1 MRRLPLHTA
10 PLIALLLTGALLAAC
25 SDDSGSKQTKSRATS
40 STAATTTSAAAATT
54 AANDPAACIRGTF
67 RFTRMDYDGPVQTQF
82 GPTTIVGGIGGR
94 RIELK
99 PDNTFHFTDD
109 GSDKVQFSLLGQAG
123 QPPTNGTAV
132 LKAQSDGT
140 FVPTAQTANFN
151 ITALSGTLVLTLQNG
166 QIINIPL
173 PPDGAGVKET
183 FGLNGDAMYTCQ
195 GNTATFRFPALTIA
209 LERV

>member
-1 MRRLPLHTA
+1 MHLVRRTTPF
-10 PLIALLLTGALLAAC
+10 IALLVAAALLAGC
-25 SDDSGSKQTKSRATS
+25 SGDDSKKTKKKSTTS
-40 STAATTTSAAAATT
+40 TVVPTSAAPIT
-54 AANDPAACIRGTF
+54 AANDPASCIRGNF
-67 RFTRMDYDGPVQTQF
+67 RFTRMDYAGPVQTQF
-82 GPTTIVGGIGGR
+82 GPTTITGGIGGR

-109 GSDKVQFSLLGQAG
+109 GSDKVQFSLLGQG
-123 QPPTNGTAV
+123 GNPPTNGTAV

-166 QIINIPL
+166 QIVDIPL

-183 FGLNGDAMYTCQ
+183 FGLNGDANYTCQ
-195 GNTATFRFPALTIA
+195 GNTVTFRFPALTIA

>member
-1 MRRLPLHTA
+1 MHRPLLRTS
-10 PLIALLLTGALLAAC
+10 PLIALLVTGALLAAC
-25 SDDSGSKQTKSRATS
+25 SDDSGSKQTKST
-40 STAATTTSAAAATT
+40 ATTSTT
-54 AANDPAACIRGTF
+54 AAPSSGPTTTAAKDPAACIRGTF

-82 GPTTIVGGIGGR
+82 GPTTITGGIGGR

-99 PDNTFHFTDD
+99 PDNTFHFSDD
-109 GSDKVQFSLLGQAG
+109 GSDKVQFSLLGQSG
-123 QPPTNGTAV
+123 TPPTNGTAV

-166 QIINIPL
+166 QTINIPL

-183 FGLNGDAMYTCQ
+183 FGLNGDATYTCQ
-195 GNTATFRFPALTIA
+195 GNGATFRFPTLTIA
-209 LERV
+209 VERV

>member
-1 MRRLPLHTA
+1 MHRPLLRTS
-10 PLIALLLTGALLAAC
+10 PLIALLVTGALLAAC
-25 SDDSGSKQTKSRATS
+25 SDDSGSKQTKST
-40 STAATTTSAAAATT
+40 ATTATT
-54 AANDPAACIRGTF
+54 AAPSSGPTTTAAKDPAACIRGTF

-82 GPTTIVGGIGGR
+82 GPTTITGGIGGR

-99 PDNTFHFTDD
+99 PDNMFHFSDD
-109 GSDKVQFSLLGQAG
+109 GSDKVQFSLLGQSG
-123 QPPTNGTAV
+123 RPPTNGTAV

-166 QIINIPL
+166 QTINIPL

-183 FGLNGDAMYTCQ
+183 FGLNGDATYTCQ
-195 GNTATFRFPALTIA
+195 GNGATFRFPTLTIA
-209 LERV
+209 VERV

>member
-1 MRRLPLHTA
+1 MHLVRRSTPF
-10 PLIALLLTGALLAAC
+10 IALLVTAVLLAAC
-25 SDDSGSKQTKSRATS
+25 SSDSDSKKAKSKSTTS
-40 STAATTTSAAAATT
+40 TVVPTSAAPIT
-54 AANDPAACIRGTF
+54 AASDPASCIRGNF

-82 GPTTIVGGIGGR
+82 GPTMIMGGIGGR

-109 GSDKVQFSLLGQAG
+109 GSDKVQFSLLGQG
-123 QPPTNGTAV
+123 GNPPNNGTAV

-166 QIINIPL
+166 QMIDIPL
-173 PPDGAGVKET
+173 PPDGTGVKET
-183 FGLNGDAMYTCQ
+183 FGLNGDANYTCQ
-195 GNTATFRFPALTIA
+195 GNTVTFRFPARTIA

>member
-1 MRRLPLHTA
+1 MHLVRRGTPF
-10 PLIALLLTGALLAAC
+10 IALLVTGALLAAC
-25 SDDSGSKQTKSRATS
+25 SSDSDSKKAKPKS
-40 STAATTTSAAAATT
+40 TTSTVVPTSATPLT
-54 AANDPAACIRGTF
+54 AANDPASCIRGNF

-82 GPTTIVGGIGGR
+82 GPTMITGGIGGR

-109 GSDKVQFSLLGQAG
+109 GSDKVQFSLLGN
-123 QPPTNGTAV
+123 PPTNGTAV

-140 FVPTAQTANFN
+140 FVPAAQAANFN

-166 QIINIPL
+166 QVVNIPL
-173 PPDGAGVKET
+173 PPDGTGVKET
-183 FGLNGDAMYTCQ
+183 FGINGDASYTCQ
-195 GNTATFRFPALTIA
+195 GNTVTFRFPALTIA